1 MYGILNLNKPI
12 GPTSRE
18 CVNRVGRVLPGIKL
32 AHAGTLD
39 PLASG
44 VLVLLVGPAVRLME
58 EVHTFDKEYIG
69 TFRMGQSSPSGDL
82 ETEVTD
88 SLIPEGLGAQHLLDT
103 LPSFLG
109 AIEQRPPAYSA
120 VRVDGKRA
128 HVQARRGV
136 AVDVPMRSI
145 TIHALEL
152 LDFAFPEFTL
162 RVSCGTG
169 TYMRSLGSDIA
180 RSLGTEA
187 VMTRLQRT
195 RVGPFTID
203 NSVSLEA
210 IESPEWDQQ
219 VLPATLGAHNMPQWC
234 VDDSVMR
241 RILDGQR
248 LPFSDIA
255 GAAAITE
262 VGANAGD
269 CLGANIDTQ
278 LDRRGAVVDVKGVLR
293 AIVER
298 KEDGRWRCHKGI
310 AHWDVLPS

>member
-18 CVNRVGRVLPGIKL
+18 CVNRVGRVIPGVKL

-69 TFRMGQSSPSGDL
+69 TFRLGQSSPSGDL
-82 ETEVTD
+82 ETELTD
-88 SLIPEGLGAQHLLDT
+88 TPIPEDLDAKCILNV
-103 LPSFLG
+103 LPRFLG
-109 AIEQRPPAYSA
+109 SIEQRPPAYSA
-120 VRVDGKRA
+120 IRVDGKRA
-128 HVQARRGV
+128 HVQARLGV
-136 AVDVPMRSI
+136 VVDVPMRSI

-152 LDFAFPEFTL
+152 LGFAFPEFTL
-162 RVSCGTG
+162 RVCCSTG
-169 TYMRSLGSDIA
+169 TYMRSLGADIA

-195 RVGPFTID
+195 RVGPFGID
-203 NSVSLEA
+203 NSVAMET
-210 IESPEWDQQ
+210 IESPAWDRQL
-219 VLPATLGAHNMPQWC
+219 LPAILGAHNMPSWS

-255 GAAAITE
+255 G
-262 VGANAGD
+262 VGTNWEDVFGTRVDSSFEA
-269 CLGANIDTQ
+269 
-278 LDRRGAVVDVKGVLR
+278 RGAVIDGNGVLR

-298 KEDGRWRCHKGI
+298 KEDGSWRCHKGI

>member
-18 CVNRVGRVLPGIKL
+18 CVNRVGRIVPGIKL

-58 EVHTFDKEYIG
+58 EVHTFEKEYVG
-69 TFRMGQSSPSGDL
+69 TFRLGQSSPSGDL

-88 SLIPEGLGAQHLLDT
+88 SPIPDGLVAQRILDA

-109 AIEQRPPAYSA
+109 SIEQRPPVYSA

-128 HVQARRGV
+128 HAQARRGV

-162 RVSCGTG
+162 RVSCSTG
-169 TYMRSLGSDIA
+169 TYMRSLGVDIA

-195 RVGPFTID
+195 RVGPFSID
-203 NSVSLEA
+203 NSVSLET
-210 IESPEWDQQ
+210 IESPEWDHR

-255 GAAAITE
+255 GT
-262 VGANAGD
+262 GADWEDVFGTDVASD
-269 CLGANIDTQ
+269 IDV
-278 LDRRGAVVDVKGVLR
+278 RGAVVDIKGVLR

>member
-1 MYGILNLNKPI
+1 MYGILNLNKPL

-18 CVNRVGRVLPGIKL
+18 CVNRVGRVMPGIKL

-58 EVHTFDKEYIG
+58 EVHTFDKEYVG
-69 TFRMGQSSPSGDL
+69 TFRLGQTSPSGDL
-82 ETEVTD
+82 EMEVTD
-88 SLIPEGLGAQHLLDT
+88 CPIPGGLDAQSILDVI
-103 LPSFLG
+103 PQFLG
-109 AIEQRPPAYSA
+109 SIEQRPPSYSA

-128 HVQARRGV
+128 HVQARLGV
-136 AVDVPMRSI
+136 AVEVPMRSI

-162 RVSCGTG
+162 RVSCSTG
-169 TYMRSLGSDIA
+169 TYMRSLGADIA
-180 RSLGTEA
+180 RSIGTEA

-195 RVGPFTID
+195 RVGPLSVE
-203 NSVSLEA
+203 NSVSLET
-210 IESPEWDQQ
+210 IESPEWDHQL
-219 VLPATLGAHNMPQWC
+219 VPATLGAHNMPQWR

-255 GAAAITE
+255 G
-262 VGANAGD
+262 VGANWEDVFGTDVASNFD
-269 CLGANIDTQ
+269 A
-278 LDRRGAVVDVKGVLR
+278 RGAVVDVKGVLR

-298 KEDGRWRCHKGI
+298 KEDGSWRCHKGI
-310 AHWDVLPS
+310 AHWDILPS

>member
-1 MYGILNLNKPI
+1 MYGILNLNKPL

-18 CVNRVGRVLPGIKL
+18 CVNRVGRVMPGIKL

-69 TFRMGQSSPSGDL
+69 TFRLGQTSPSGDL
-82 ETEVTD
+82 EMEVTD
-88 SLIPEGLGAQHLLDT
+88 SPIPEGLDAQSILDA
-103 LPSFLG
+103 LPQFLG

-128 HVQARRGV
+128 HVQARLGV
-136 AVDVPMRSI
+136 AVDIPTRSI

-162 RVSCGTG
+162 RVSCSTG
-169 TYMRSLGSDIA
+169 TYMRSLGADIA

-195 RVGPFTID
+195 RVGPLTIE
-203 NSVSLEA
+203 NSVSLET
-210 IESPEWDQQ
+210 IESPEWDHQ
-219 VLPATLGAHNMPQWC
+219 LFPATLGAHNMPLWC

-255 GAAAITE
+255 G
-262 VGANAGD
+262 VGANWE
-269 CLGANIDTQ
+269 DTSGTDFASN
-278 LDRRGAVVDVKGVLR
+278 LDARGAVVDVKGVLR

>member
-1 MYGILNLNKPI
+1 MYGILNLNKPV

-18 CVNRVGRVLPGIKL
+18 CVNRVGRVIPSIKL

-58 EVHTFDKEYIG
+58 EVHLFDKEYIG
-69 TFRMGQSSPSGDL
+69 TFRLGQSSPSGDL
-82 ETEVTD
+82 ETEVTA
-88 SLIPEGLGAQHLLDT
+88 SPIPEGLSAQSLLDA
-103 LPSFLG
+103 LPRFLG

-120 VRVDGKRA
+120 IRVDGKRA

-145 TIHALEL
+145 TIHGLEL
-152 LDFAFPEFTL
+152 IDFSFPEFTV
-162 RVSCGTG
+162 RVSCSTG
-169 TYMRSLGSDIA
+169 TYMRSLGADIA
-180 RSLGTEA
+180 RTLGTDA

-195 RVGPFTID
+195 RVGPFPID
-203 NSVSLEA
+203 QSVTLEMM
-210 IESPEWDQQ
+210 ESPDWDRRL
-219 VLPATLGAHNMPQWC
+219 LPATLGAHNMPQWC
-234 VDDSVMR
+234 VDDSIMR

-255 GAAAITE
+255 GVEAAADIE
-262 VGANAGD
+262 PPGD
-269 CLGANIDTQ
+269 G
-278 LDRRGAVVDVKGVLR
+278 RGAVVDGKGVLR